1 MNMFYLIN
9 NKIVILQ
16 NRSGVKSRKVTGKR
30 KSNGSVTSR
39 FCEKGY
45 PDKIRSSGQCGFHL
59 SKPRSPGGA
68 CNTRCIWSIIGGCS
82 ILLAFNGLIKTPQ
95 PVKTG
100 GFLWSSDLMVMK

>member
-59 SKPRSPGGA
+59 SKPRSPGGV
-68 CNTRCIWSIIGGCS
+68 CNTRCIWSIIGGCPINEAVDRYS
-82 ILLAFNGLIKTPQ
+82 FDRYIREYASASQRPG
-95 PVKTG
+95 
-100 GFLWSSDLMVMK
+100 